1 LKPLIKAA
9 LRRLSGER
17 AEVNVNIGET
27 GDAMPKFGNPG
38 GLIDPTHCP
47 AHLALVQ
54 QGDRNEAEIKDIWKT
69 FGELRKDMQAW
80 FEQVKDS
87 QSTLL
92 EAIRATT
99 AAASSAA
106 TAAAAAAAAV
116 VTRDR
121 S

>member
-1 LKPLIKAA
+1 
-9 LRRLSGER
+9 
-17 AEVNVNIGET
+17 
-27 GDAMPKFGNPG
+27 
-38 GLIDPTHCP
+38 
-47 AHLALVQ
+47 LVQ